1 MSTSYSG
8 NKGKG
13 RQGRGASFD
22 ALFSDLFQQPTVDED
37 RNHVAHNPID
47 AGEGDMT
54 ALLRELAGSSRC
66 TQEDITKV
74 LTQGPTTPELD
85 VDTTMDQLEKL
96 YTTGLLLGMGGR
108 K

>member
-1 MSTSYSG
+1 MSTSYAG

-13 RQGRGASFD
+13 RQSRDASFD
-22 ALFSDLFQQPTVDED
+22 ALFSDLFQQPVVDE
-37 RNHVAHNPID
+37 RQNPVHNPID

-54 ALLRELAGSSRC
+54 ALLRELACSSRC
-66 TQEDITKV
+66 TQEDITKA
-74 LTQGPTTPELD
+74 LTQGPTSPELD

-96 YTTGLLLGMGGR
+96 YTTGFLGMGGR